1 MAMIQRKG
9 MDIFK
14 IFKQRFQCD
23 VSRNRKNARIKKYV
37 CFIALTLA
45 WSLGKCLKTQPDG
58 FLFSFLRTQR
68 ILMDEKTRRISAKE
82 HVKQLFKFNAM
93 QLHVITS

>member
-1 MAMIQRKG
+1 MIIWLMLLTQTFCVAMIQRKE

-14 IFKQRFQCD
+14 IFKQHFQCD
-23 VSRNRKNARIKKYV
+23 VSRNRQNARKKKYV

-58 FLFSFLRTQR
+58 FLFSFLRTQQMF
-68 ILMDEKTRRISAKE
+68 MDEKNT
-82 HVKQLFKFNAM
+82 
-93 QLHVITS
+93 